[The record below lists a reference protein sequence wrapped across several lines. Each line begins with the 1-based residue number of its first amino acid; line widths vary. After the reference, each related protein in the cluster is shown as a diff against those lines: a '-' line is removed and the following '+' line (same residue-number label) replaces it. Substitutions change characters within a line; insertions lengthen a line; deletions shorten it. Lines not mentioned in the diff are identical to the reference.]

1 MYESWFTSDKYSSAS
16 EYSVIITLIKEWQ
29 EGLKSRTK
37 EWHVKRSKVKST
49 TRIREI
55 MKHSGGAGG
64 VGHTQGEVVYMMI
77 QTKVKMMRL
86 NNSLFLLHVFPLFC
100 IL

>member
-1 MYESWFTSDKYSSAS
+1 M
-16 EYSVIITLIKEWQ
+16 IILIKEWQ

-55 MKHSGGAGG
+55 MKHSGGGG
-64 VGHTQGEVVYMMI
+64 RGGRTHSRWSSVYDDS
-77 QTKVKMMRL
+77 
-86 NNSLFLLHVFPLFC
+86 NES
-100 IL
+100 

>member
-1 MYESWFTSDKYSSAS
+1 M
-16 EYSVIITLIKEWQ
+16 IKEWQ
-29 EGLKSRTK
+29 EGLRSRTK

-55 MKHSGGAGG
+55 MKHSGGEGVGGEG

-86 NNSLFLLHVFPLFC
+86 NSSLFLLHVFPLFC